1 MGKSLKRNKIGMFY
15 VQVNNA
21 KKKQN
26 RNVLCI
32 GKPCK
37 KRNKIGMFYV
47 WVKHKK
53 KNRNVFR

>member
-1 MGKSLKRNKIGMFY
+1 M
-15 VQVNNA
+15 Q

-26 RNVLCI
+26 SNVLCI

-53 KNRNVFR
+53 IGMFLGKPCNKRNKIGMFYV